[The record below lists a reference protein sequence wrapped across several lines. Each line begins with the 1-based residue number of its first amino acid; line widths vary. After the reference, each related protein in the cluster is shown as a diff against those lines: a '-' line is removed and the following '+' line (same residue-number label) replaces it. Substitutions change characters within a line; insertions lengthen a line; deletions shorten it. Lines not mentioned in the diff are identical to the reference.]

1 VDAVFFGEIWKI
13 SKYWAQTDSMG
24 SWFTLALNSPKLQS
38 SHKGG
43 QGLVSGNL
51 IMGLA
56 PDTDVQDD
64 IAHTINKNHAEV
76 VEQARERGIKASN
89 ARSEYMS
96 SHLSTLTM
104 SQLNVQVSQAD
115 YYTFI

>member
-13 SKYWAQTDSMG
+13 SKYWAQVDSMG
-24 SWFTLALNSPKLQS
+24 LWFTLALNSPKLQS

-43 QGLVSGNL
+43 QGPVSGNL
-51 IMGLA
+51 IMGLT
-56 PDTDVQDD
+56 PDTNVQDD
-64 IAHTINKNHAEV
+64 IAHMINKNHAEV
-76 VEQARERGIKASN
+76 VDQAREKEIKALN

-96 SHLSTLTM
+96 SYLSTLAM

-115 YYTFI
+115 YYTFV